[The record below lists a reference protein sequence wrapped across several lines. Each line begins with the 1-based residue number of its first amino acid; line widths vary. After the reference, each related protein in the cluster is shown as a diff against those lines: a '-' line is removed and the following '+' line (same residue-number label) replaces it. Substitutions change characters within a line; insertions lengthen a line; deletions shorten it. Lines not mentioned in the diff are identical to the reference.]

1 MSDRTATPDA
11 ISAAARTGGDRL
23 APLRARIAQV
33 AGRRR
38 AARRLSAVSRL
49 VLAVVVA
56 ALLLFLIDWLFAPGR
71 VARLVMLLIAA
82 AAIARVCWRRVRPGL
97 AARESE
103 ADIAL
108 VIEKQ
113 QGIDS
118 DLVAALEFAK
128 GSAAT
133 GSADLRD
140 AVVDYVADFG
150 RSWQMPREPVD
161 PALRRRLAW
170 LAGAVALVA
179 GAVVMR
185 PDFAAAFFNRMLLGN
200 AHYPTR
206 TRIESLAIAGKNVDP
221 RQWAAASVPCPLGR
235 PIGFEVGIGGET
247 PRLVR
252 LKLASVETGA
262 TTEIEL
268 LPGAAGH
275 AAAAIA
281 ADAPAADAPAV
292 DAPAVDAPAADAPP
306 DAGEAATAPAAS
318 PRREGTWGAR
328 LPRLAESLDVQ
339 VFAGDAWTEPVRV
352 RAVAPPLVDLTLA
365 TALPAYAGGRVERAP
380 QGARQMTVLEGS
392 RVDLA
397 LRCTNKRLASATLV
411 IDGVEHP
418 LVKKQPDGNAAG
430 AAGTPAEWELAATDS
445 PLARLDRTLAYEI
458 RVVDEDGLGA
468 DMPLAGSIRVK
479 QDAPPRVTADV
490 LTRLVLPTAAP
501 RLAWRAADD
510 HALARVEIVVE
521 PVAADDAG
529 GGTESAGGGAPTSR
543 PDRTATIPVEL
554 PTTGAAAWVA
564 SDRLPLDGI
573 AKVKLDGLGLEVGDR
588 VRVFVRAVD
597 YRGDAAGRAT
607 ESEPILLEVTDE
619 RGILAALTESDE
631 RSVKQLDAIIDR
643 ELSVGGAR

>member
-1 MSDRTATPDA
+1 MSTPAATPDA
-11 ISAAARTGGDRL
+11 MSPAARAGGDRL
-23 APLRARIAQV
+23 AALRARIAQV

-38 AARRLSAVSRL
+38 ASRRLSAVSRL
-49 VLAVVVA
+49 VLAVVIA
-56 ALLLFLIDWLFAPGR
+56 AVVLFLVDWLFAPGR
-71 VARLVMLLIAA
+71 GARIVMLLLAA

-97 AARESE
+97 TASESE

-108 VIEKQ
+108 LIEKQ

-170 LAGAVALVA
+170 LAGAIALVA

-185 PDFAAAFFNRMLLGN
+185 PDFAAAFLNRMLLGN

-206 TRIESLAIAGKNVDP
+206 TRIESLAIGGKSVDP
-221 RQWAAASVPCPLGR
+221 RQWTAASVPCPLGR

-252 LKLASVETGA
+252 LKLTSVETRA

-268 LPGAAGH
+268 APGNAAQ

-281 ADAPAADAPAV
+281 EDAPATIAP
-292 DAPAVDAPAADAPP
+292 ADAPP
-306 DAGEAATAPAAS
+306 ALPAQAAS
-318 PRREGTWGAR
+318 PPREGTWGAR

-365 TALPAYAGGRVERAP
+365 TTLPAYAGARVERAP

-397 LRCTNKRLASATLV
+397 LRCTNKSLASATLV
-411 IDGVEHP
+411 IDGVEHA
-418 LVKKQPDGNAAG
+418 LVKKQRDGAAAG
-430 AAGTPAEWELAATDS
+430 GTAEWELARADS

-501 RLAWRAADD
+501 RLAWRVADD

-521 PVAADDAG
+521 PVAADEAG
-529 GGTESAGGGAPTSR
+529 GVTDSAGAGATAAR

-554 PTTGAAAWVA
+554 PTTGATSWVA
-564 SDRLPLDGI
+564 SDRLPLDGV
-573 AKVKLDGLGLEVGDR
+573 AKVKLDGLGLAVGDR
-588 VRVFVRAVD
+588 VRVTVRAVD
-597 YRGDAAGRAT
+597 YRGDAAGRVT